1 MRAGKNHCPDPD
13 RYTKKCYDR
22 NDRSPPCPCRSET
35 IYQNKTYSS
44 EYDTD
49 DDLKGLTWREF
60 FKESVHYQD
69 LCLNSYKTAYYKPNR
84 LTWKQFYDEYL
95 DGGDGGSEGEENSEE
110 ENSDSDEEGGGSS
123 DEEPPF
129 LFAY

>member
-1 MRAGKNHCPDPD
+1 MIDP
-13 RYTKKCYDR
+13 R
-22 NDRSPPCPCRSET
+22 PCPFRSET

-95 DGGDGGSEGEENSEE
+95 DGGDGGSEGEENSDE
-110 ENSDSDEEGGGSS
+110 ENSDSDEDGGAGGSS

-129 LFAY
+129 LCAY